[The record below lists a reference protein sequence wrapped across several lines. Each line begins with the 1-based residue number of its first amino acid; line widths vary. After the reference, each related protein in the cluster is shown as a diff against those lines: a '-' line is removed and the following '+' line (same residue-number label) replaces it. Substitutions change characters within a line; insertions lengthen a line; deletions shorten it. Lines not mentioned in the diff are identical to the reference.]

1 MFTYQKKPQSFLNVN
16 HRRSRTQPLAR
27 SWANSGIKTMK
38 KIIIGF
44 VGEMASGKG
53 TACDYL
59 IEKHKA
65 GYHRF
70 STIMRDVLDRIHVE
84 QSRVNMQI
92 LSRDLR
98 QLFGEDLFAK
108 VITEDVKA
116 DNNEIVCVDGIRRVA
131 DIEYLKTLPN
141 FHLVHIY
148 ADEKTRFKRITER
161 SENSDDKNKTFEQ
174 FLKDQQGETELTIPQ
189 VVAEATIKVENNG
202 SKDELTKR
210 IEELL
215 NKLRA

>member
-1 MFTYQKKPQSFLNVN
+1 MFTWSTRPGNCSKDKL
-16 HRRSRTQPLAR
+16 
-27 SWANSGIKTMK
+27 MK
-38 KIIIGF
+38 KLVIGF

-59 IEKHKA
+59 IEKHQA
-65 GYHRF
+65 GYYRF
-70 STIMRDVLDRIHVE
+70 STIMRDVLDRIHVP
-84 QSRVNMQI
+84 QTRVNMQI

-108 VITEDVKA
+108 IMTEDVKN
-116 DNNEIVCVDGIRRVA
+116 DKNEIVCVDGIRRVA
-131 DIEYLKTLPN
+131 DIKYLATLPN
-141 FHLVHIY
+141 FHLIHIY
-148 ADEKTRFKRITER
+148 ADEKTRYKRITER

-189 VVAEATIKVENNG
+189 VVAEATIRIENNG
-202 SKDELTKR
+202 SKEDLTIK

>member
-1 MFTYQKKPQSFLNVN
+1 
-16 HRRSRTQPLAR
+16 
-27 SWANSGIKTMK
+27 MK
-38 KIIIGF
+38 KLVIGF

-59 IEKHKA
+59 IEKHHA
-65 GYHRF
+65 GYYRF
-70 STIMRDVLDRIHVE
+70 STIMRDVLDRIHVP
-84 QSRVNMQI
+84 QTRVNMQI

-108 VITEDVKA
+108 IMTEDVKN
-116 DNNEIVCVDGIRRVA
+116 DKNEIVCVDGIRRVA
-131 DIEYLKTLPN
+131 DIKYLATLPD
-141 FHLVHIY
+141 FHLIHIY

-189 VVAEATIKVENNG
+189 VVAEATIRVENNG
-202 SKDELTKR
+202 SKEELAEK

-215 NKLRA
+215 KKLRA